1 MIITLFFRHS
11 ALIDNHN
18 QARQFL
24 LALENAWVVQC
35 GFFWLSTTVL
45 GMEVTNAWKA
55 AKLLKPIKY
64 GDMDVKEFTQ
74 RVAGAMLEHAGVK
87 QRPAVVTASYASQV
101 RATRGGSC
109 VVVDAVISWQ
119 IIIDRLIDV
128 LN

>member
-24 LALENAWVVQC
+24 LALEKAWVVQC

-74 RVAGAMLEHAGVK
+74 RVWPERCWSMQASSSARRSSLPAMHRRCERL
-87 QRPAVVTASYASQV
+87 VVA
-101 RATRGGSC
+101 RAWWLMR
-109 VVVDAVISWQ
+109 
-119 IIIDRLIDV
+119 
-128 LN
+128 

>member
-24 LALENAWVVQC
+24 LALEKAWVVQC

-64 GDMDVKEFTQ
+64 GDMDVKEF
-74 RVAGAMLEHAGVK
+74 
-87 QRPAVVTASYASQV
+87 
-101 RATRGGSC
+101 
-109 VVVDAVISWQ
+109 DAVISWQ